1 MRKQMSKRITLIA
14 VILAV
19 ATLATA
25 PIVHAHPGRPGRHG
39 LGARPVGGFGILGH
53 LRHVKEELALTDE
66 QTSQIKAILAD
77 AREQNAKYRQQLRG
91 GRGGVADVLLANPN
105 DLAGAQA
112 LLDKQASTERLMKQ
126 NILSAT
132 AKALAVLNAD
142 QRAKLT
148 ALRAE
153 RAERRE
159 RRGH

>member
-1 MRKQMSKRITLIA
+1 MRKRITLIA

-19 ATLATA
+19 ATLAAA

-39 LGARPVGGFGILGH
+39 FGARPPAGGFGILGH
-53 LRHVKEELALTDE
+53 LRQVKEELALTDE

-91 GRGGVADVLLANPN
+91 SRGGVADALLANPN
-105 DLAGAQA
+105 DLAGAQT
-112 LLDKQASTERLMKQ
+112 LLDKQAATERLMKQ